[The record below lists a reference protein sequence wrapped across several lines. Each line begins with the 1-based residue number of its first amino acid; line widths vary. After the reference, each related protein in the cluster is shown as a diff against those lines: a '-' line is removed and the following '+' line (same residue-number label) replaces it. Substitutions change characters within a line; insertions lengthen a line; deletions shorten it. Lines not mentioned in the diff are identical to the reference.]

1 MCLAVPGRVVEITR
15 SAGLCTATVEVGGV
29 ARELVIDYVPDVQV
43 GDYVVAS
50 LGFAVR
56 RLTEDEAR
64 ETYEALGQLYDL
76 SGLDPPAAPTAG
88 ASDPPASE
96 GDPTP

>member
-1 MCLAVPGRVVEITR
+1 MCLAVPGRVVEISR
-15 SAGLCTATVEVGGV
+15 SPGLSTATVDVGGV
-29 ARELVIDYVPDVQV
+29 ARTLCIDYVPDVQV

-56 RLTEDEAR
+56 RLTEAEAL

-76 SGLDPPAAPTAG
+76 SELHLPAA
-88 ASDPPASE
+88 E
-96 GDPTP
+96 GELGR

>member
-15 SAGLCTATVEVGGV
+15 SSGITTARVEIGGV
-29 ARELVIDYVPDVQV
+29 GRTLCIDYVPDVEV

-56 RLTEDEAR
+56 RLTETEAL

-76 SGLDPPAAPTAG
+76 SELDLPAPEGGRG
-88 ASDPPASE
+88 A
-96 GDPTP
+96 